1 MSGIEQIEEDQMR
14 NIFQV
19 KTGIQVPIHLMYLEL
34 GLEPARFQVQ
44 RFKLNFLQY
53 ILHQKETSLLHK
65 MLIGQKQNPTR
76 GDWVLEVSESLKNLG
91 INLDFEEIRIMTRK
105 CLRKLTKAKAF
116 EAAFLD
122 LKRKQ
127 ENGSK
132 GQTLIYGN
140 SLAMADYL
148 CPNNQL
154 SVQDQR
160 DLFQIRSR
168 TNPLPANR
176 GNPLLCVCGGSTR

>member
-1 MSGIEQIEEDQMR
+1 
-14 NIFQV
+14 
-19 KTGIQVPIHLMYLEL
+19 
-34 GLEPARFQVQ
+34 
-44 RFKLNFLQY
+44 
-53 ILHQKETSLLHK
+53 
-65 MLIGQKQNPTR
+65 
-76 GDWVLEVSESLKNLG
+76 
-91 INLDFEEIRIMTRK
+91 MTRK
-105 CLRKLTKAKAF
+105 CFRKLTKANIL
-116 EAAFLD
+116 EAAFLE

-132 GQTLIYGN
+132 GRTIRYGK

-160 DLFQIRSR
+160 DVFQIRSR

-176 GNPLLCVCGGSTR
+176 GNPQLCVCREEQENYHILQCDITNPGKKIELEVLINGSLLEMKTTLIHWRESMDNLELLNSMDLA